1 MRAKRVD
8 RNQPEIVKAL
18 RAYGCSVWHTHM
30 MGEGFPDL
38 IVGHRRS
45 NLIGFLE
52 IKDGKKPPSARELTP
67 AQRIFFMEW
76 DGFPMAVV
84 TDVDGALR
92 FARMLAFGDENGR

>member
-18 RAYGCSVWHTHM
+18 RAYGCSVQHTHM

-38 IVGHRRS
+38 IVGHRHSHR
-45 NLIGFLE
+45 IGFME
-52 IKDGKKPPSARELTP
+52 IKDGEKVPSARKLKKTQEK
-67 AQRIFFMEW
+67 FFAEW
-76 DGFPMAVV
+76 GGFPIGLV

-92 FARMLAFGDENGR
+92 FARMLAFGDDK

>member
-18 RAYGCSVWHTHM
+18 RQYGCSVLHTHT

-38 IVGHRRS
+38 IVGHRHSRR
-45 NLIGFLE
+45 IGFVE
-52 IKDGKKPPSARELTP
+52 IKDGKKPPSARKLTDP
-67 AQRIFFMEW
+67 QEKFWTEW

-84 TDVDGALR
+84 TDVDSALR
-92 FARMLAFGDENGR
+92 FARMLAFEDEK

>member
-1 MRAKRVD
+1 
-8 RNQPEIVKAL
+8 
-18 RAYGCSVWHTHM
+18 

-45 NLIGFLE
+45 RRIGFME
-52 IKDGKKPPSARELTP
+52 IKDGLKPPSARKLTEP
-67 AQRIFFMEW
+67 QERFWKEW

-92 FARMLAFGDENGR
+92 FARMLAFGPLQSDQWPFPSKDDK